1 MKKASAVIFVFA
13 VSLMLSV
20 PVYAQTA
27 KEAVM
32 GLKKLQ
38 ARCQSGIAYRDYS
51 NAVADA
57 KFPVNLFMENAD
69 ASKYPELTAS
79 IDKVMKHYEY
89 AGGLWNHKLSSRF
102 AALIKC
108 DSKLAVE
115 INKLYPQAERVSAL
129 SEEDC
134 YFVDSVFP
142 VIWAAA
148 SKELENTTKLLA
160 KMDDYSSSE
169 LGNLKRENNEL
180 NELRAEITRLQ
191 KENAILKAKQKKK

>member
-1 MKKASAVIFVFA
+1 MKKAATIIFVF
-13 VSLMLSV
+13 VISLMLSF

-38 ARCQSGIAYRDYS
+38 ARCQSGISYRDYS

-57 KFPVNLFMENAD
+57 KFPVNLFMESAD
-69 ASKYPELTAS
+69 APKYPELTAS

-108 DSKLAVE
+108 GSELAVE
-115 INKLYPQAERVSAL
+115 INKLYPQAERNSAL
-129 SEEDC
+129 SKEDC

-142 VIWAAA
+142 VIWEAA

-160 KMDDYSSSE
+160 KMEEYSSSE
-169 LGNLKRENNEL
+169 LGNLKKENID
-180 NELRAEITRLQ
+180 LRAEIARLQ
-191 KENAILKAKQKKK
+191 KENAILKTKQKKK